1 MSAKP
6 GLPTSTVV
14 HPIDV
19 AHTEQA
25 THVYVKVDE
34 PKGLSSKFEGPFL
47 ITSRPSRSTVQVR
60 VGSFVDGT
68 PRLQVFNWSSCKI
81 AHLRPDSIDFLR
93 PNIGRKSKDPEP
105 TGPVTPPPFFK
116 LNKNDATSMPA
127 ASTGLTASQQQQ
139 ADGHATSNPQERE
152 LPVNS
157 RPIRSTRNP
166 SPNYINFIAKP
177 A

>member
-1 MSAKP
+1 MGKRVQVQPDLDTSAASLVFGKELQLPGQLLGHPGPPLTNVQTRVLLEELYKMSAKP

-81 AHLRPDSIDFLR
+81 AH
-93 PNIGRKSKDPEP
+93 
-105 TGPVTPPPFFK
+105 
-116 LNKNDATSMPA
+116 
-127 ASTGLTASQQQQ
+127 
-139 ADGHATSNPQERE
+139 
-152 LPVNS
+152 
-157 RPIRSTRNP
+157 
-166 SPNYINFIAKP
+166 
-177 A
+177 